1 MYTTDFDYHR
11 ATSVQEALSLLAAN
25 DGAKLLAGGHSLV
38 PAMKL
43 RLASPSALIDIS
55 QVAEMQGI
63 RQEGDRIVIG
73 AGTTHAQILHS
84 DLLRQLCPLLPDA
97 ADWIGDPMVRN
108 CGTIGGALAHADP
121 AADYPAS
128 ILALEADLKLVS
140 QSGERV
146 VAARDFFHGMFETA
160 LQEGEM
166 LTEIHVPVLEGAK
179 MAYAKFP
186 HPASHYAIVGVA
198 VVLTAEGA
206 RVALTGAGPKAMR
219 LTQVEQALGS
229 DYSADN
235 VQQAT
240 QNAVDADDLLG
251 DRFASAEYRAHLA
264 GVFTQRAIAQAT
276 A

>member
-11 ATSVQEALSLLAAN
+11 ATSVQNALELLAAN

-38 PAMKL
+38 PSMKL
-43 RLASPSALIDIS
+43 RLASPTALIDIS
-55 QVAEMQGI
+55 QVEEMQGI
-63 RQEGDRIVIG
+63 RQEGDRIIIG
-73 AGTTHAQILHS
+73 AGTTHAQILRS
-84 DLLRQLCPLLPDA
+84 DLLKELCPILPDA

-140 QSGERV
+140 RDGERV
-146 VAARDFFHGMFETA
+146 VNARDFFHGMFETA
-160 LQEGEM
+160 AREGEI
-166 LTEIHVPVLEGAK
+166 LTEIHVPVLQGAK

-198 VVLTAEGA
+198 AVLTDSGA
-206 RVALTGAGPKAMR
+206 RLALTGAGAKAVR
-219 LTQVEQALGS
+219 LPRVETALGS
-229 DYSADN
+229 DYSESN
-235 VQQAT
+235 VANAT
-240 QNAVDADDLLG
+240 QNAIDPGDLLS

-264 GVFTQRAIAQAT
+264 GVFAQRAITQAT